1 MQIDTPWKIERK
13 KRDKWLTCN
22 FPNSVLDTLFI
33 VVIMVTKLLFLQF
46 DLQYHRCRG
55 HPNTKSAGN
64 VWNSDYIVGQKQNNL
79 HCVNKKTHGG
89 IIHRTVRRKRQPDT
103 DFFPTSLNSVMP
115 LINFSTTSLH
125 QLYLLIF
132 SISAIAWNA
141 CTHKL
146 GFEVGHKNELMANS
160 SQYHSHKVSLLF
172 FPSPNSQF
180 LASVKVGAFWSF
192 SWLKTL

>member
-1 MQIDTPWKIERK
+1 M
-13 KRDKWLTCN
+13 
-22 FPNSVLDTLFI
+22 DTLSI
-33 VVIMVTKLLFLQF
+33 VVILVTSFVSKQKLLLLQF

-132 SISAIAWNA
+132 AESAIVWNA
-141 CTHKL
+141 RTHKL
-146 GFEVGHKNELMANS
+146 KPIP
-160 SQYHSHKVSLLF
+160 Q
-172 FPSPNSQF
+172 P
-180 LASVKVGAFWSF
+180 
-192 SWLKTL
+192 